1 MHGLIRRA
9 FIGSY
14 RLSYNFTRSAPVND
28 FSFAGIFLLRG
39 DIMNAI
45 EKYYSNYNEEK
56 RLTSKNHLP
65 EYLVTMKYIE
75 KYLFPGAKIAEI
87 GSGTGRYSIAL
98 AEKGY
103 DVTAVELVDHNLNIL
118 KSKSKTHH
126 NIKIY
131 KGNAVDLSFLES
143 AAYDLVLLLGPM
155 YHLFTSEDKRR
166 ALSEAIRIS
175 KKGGVLFASY
185 CNNDT
190 TMYKMFYKKRILEYV
205 DKGMIDEN
213 YHAVST
219 MNEIF
224 CLYRKPEIDAL
235 MKAYPVSRLHF
246 VRVDMLSYLYDNKL
260 NRLNKRE
267 FAVYMKFLNSICERD
282 DCTGLSMHMLDI
294 FRKE

>member
-1 MHGLIRRA
+1 M
-9 FIGSY
+9 
-14 RLSYNFTRSAPVND
+14 ND

-56 RLTSKNHLP
+56 RLTHKNHLP

-87 GSGTGRYSIAL
+87 GAGTGRYSIAL

-224 CLYRKPEIDAL
+224 CLYRKQEIDAL

-246 VRVDMLSYLYDNKL
+246 VGVDMLSYLYDNKL

-267 FAVYMKFLNSICERD
+267 FAEYMKFLNSICERE

>member
-1 MHGLIRRA
+1 M
-9 FIGSY
+9 
-14 RLSYNFTRSAPVND
+14 NE
-28 FSFAGIFLLRG
+28 FSFAGIFLLWG

-56 RLTSKNHLP
+56 RLTSKSHLP
-65 EYLVTMKYIE
+65 EYLITMKYIE

-87 GSGTGRYSIAL
+87 GAGTGRYSIAL

-118 KSKSKTHH
+118 KSKCKTHH

-155 YHLFTSEDKRR
+155 YHLFTSEDKRC

-246 VRVDMLSYLYDNKL
+246 VGVGMLSYLYDNKL

-267 FAVYMKFLNSICERD
+267 FAEYMKFLNSICERD

>member
-14 RLSYNFTRSAPVND
+14 RLSYNFTRSAV
-28 FSFAGIFLLRG
+28 
-39 DIMNAI
+39 
-45 EKYYSNYNEEK
+45 
-56 RLTSKNHLP
+56 
-65 EYLVTMKYIE
+65 
-75 KYLFPGAKIAEI
+75 
-87 GSGTGRYSIAL
+87 L

-175 KKGGVLFASY
+175 KKGGTLRLFPL
-185 CNNDT
+185 DT
-190 TMYKMFYKKRILEYV
+190 LK
-205 DKGMIDEN
+205 
-213 YHAVST
+213 
-219 MNEIF
+219 
-224 CLYRKPEIDAL
+224 C
-235 MKAYPVSRLHF
+235 
-246 VRVDMLSYLYDNKL
+246 KL
-260 NRLNKRE
+260 IK
-267 FAVYMKFLNSICERD
+267 
-282 DCTGLSMHMLDI
+282 
-294 FRKE
+294 